1 MKKFMYLLDE
11 GFVVREREIAGETCF
26 LVFPSSMGVKWTKN
40 NLIYRSSI
48 WTADGSP
55 VSLSWKK
62 FFNYGEAPDI
72 VRDPKSSDILLGGS
86 VVEKI
91 DGSCLIVSR
100 FKGQLICR
108 TRGTFDA
115 REKPT
120 GSELDYL
127 EQKYPKAFQN
137 EDLLSEKY
145 SYIYE
150 WTTRA
155 NRIVVDYGEEPNIRL
170 IGRISHE
177 DYRYSYQTVLD
188 GIAQDIGVG
197 RPDRLLT
204 TGVSMIKTQLEK
216 MRLSEGYCVYFN
228 DDQDIKKMK
237 CDWYLQAHRF
247 RSNCSLPYVLDL
259 FLAQGCPDITTFV
272 KALEKEYDF
281 ECAPEVKSYAATV
294 WKAYANAQVLLL
306 RVEEFIRG
314 LNGKNNR
321 KAAAEAILQEY
332 ASTGLTG
339 IAFNRLDGKPITTH
353 QLKQLILQ
361 QL

>member
-1 MKKFMYLLDE
+1 MHLLDE
-11 GFVVREREIAGETCF
+11 GFVVKEREIAGEKCF
-26 LVFPSSMGVKWTKN
+26 LVFPSSTGVKWTRN

-48 WTADGSP
+48 WTADGRP

-62 FFNYGEAPDI
+62 FFNYGEAADI

-127 EQKYPKAFQN
+127 EKKYPKAFQN
-137 EDLLSEKY
+137 EDLASEQC

-177 DYRYSYQTVLD
+177 DYSYSYQTVLA

-197 RPDRLLT
+197 RPDRLHV

-237 CDWYLQAHRF
+237 CDWYLKAHRF

-272 KALEKEYDF
+272 KSLEKEYDF
-281 ECAPEVKSYAATV
+281 ECAPEVKSYAATI
-294 WKAYANAQVLLL
+294 WKAYINTQVLLL
-306 RVEEFIRG
+306 RVEEFTAT
-314 LNGKNNR
+314 LDGKRNR

-332 ASTGLTG
+332 INTGLTG
-339 IAFNRLDGKPITTH
+339 VAFHRLDGKTITTH

>member
-1 MKKFMYLLDE
+1 MKQFMYLLDN
-11 GFVVREREIAGETCF
+11 GFVVREREIGGEMCY
-26 LVFPSSMGVKWTKN
+26 LVFPSSLGVKWTKN

-48 WTADGSP
+48 WTADMKP
-55 VSLSWKK
+55 VSLGFKK
-62 FFNYGEAPDI
+62 FFNFGEAPEL
-72 VRDPKSSDILLGGS
+72 VRDPRSSDILLGGS

-120 GSELDYL
+120 GNELDYL
-127 EQKYPKAFQN
+127 EKKYPKAFQN
-137 EDLLSEKY
+137 DDLASEQY

-170 IGRISHE
+170 IARISHE

-188 GIAQDIGVG
+188 GIAQDIAVN
-197 RPDRLLT
+197 RPYRLLA

-237 CDWYLQAHRF
+237 CDWYLKAHRF
-247 RSNCSLPYVLDL
+247 RSNCSLPYILDL
-259 FLAQGCPDITTFV
+259 FLEQDCPDVTSFV

-281 ECAPEVKSYAATV
+281 ECAPEVKSYASIICR
-294 WKAYANAQVLLL
+294 AYADVQVLIL
-306 RVEEFIRG
+306 RVKDFTG
-314 LNGKNNR
+314 TLDGKNNR
-321 KAAAEAILQEY
+321 KAAAEAILAEY
-332 ASTGLTG
+332 KDSGLTG
-339 IAFNRLDGKPITTH
+339 VAFNCLDGRQTTKH